1 VRRTSANPVP
11 YAPGDGE
18 VSGGALPA
26 GKTPAPESGA
36 TEEPAP
42 GEAWNGVVAGED
54 PGEGCRAA
62 VGAGEVCGAA
72 CDFISSRRNALSAVL
87 AAGLI
92 IGAGVVFFATPQTLD
107 LANAVEEC
115 HSAYVHRLTAPEFSG
130 LVPDKIAQQFAGQL
144 DAAAFAYLP
153 SRTTFSSGGARLYHV
168 EGVPVALILGH
179 SGPTPVSMI
188 VLKKA
193 S

>member
-1 VRRTSANPVP
+1 MQHCAAVVVVVPPQKWRPIVTGVWRQSNNCVNSQSSQRRVEAVRRGLRDGVIGGQLAKGLSQLALTGRISTVAALPSQRDLRRDATDVGEPVP

-54 PGEGCRAA
+54 SGEGCGAA

-87 AAGLI
+87 
-92 IGAGVVFFATPQTLD
+92 
-107 LANAVEEC
+107 
-115 HSAYVHRLTAPEFSG
+115 R
-130 LVPDKIAQQFAGQL
+130 
-144 DAAAFAYLP
+144 
-153 SRTTFSSGGARLYHV
+153 
-168 EGVPVALILGH
+168 
-179 SGPTPVSMI
+179 
-188 VLKKA
+188 
-193 S
+193 

>member
-1 VRRTSANPVP
+1 MACRRSETCDGVRWTSANRSH

-36 TEEPAP
+36 AEEP

-87 AAGLI
+87 
-92 IGAGVVFFATPQTLD
+92 
-107 LANAVEEC
+107 
-115 HSAYVHRLTAPEFSG
+115 R
-130 LVPDKIAQQFAGQL
+130 
-144 DAAAFAYLP
+144 
-153 SRTTFSSGGARLYHV
+153 
-168 EGVPVALILGH
+168 
-179 SGPTPVSMI
+179 
-188 VLKKA
+188 
-193 S
+193 